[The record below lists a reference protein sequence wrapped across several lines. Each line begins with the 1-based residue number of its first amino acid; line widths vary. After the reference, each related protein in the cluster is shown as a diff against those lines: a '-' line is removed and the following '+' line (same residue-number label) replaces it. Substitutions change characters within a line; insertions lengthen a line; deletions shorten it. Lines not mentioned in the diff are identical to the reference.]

1 VGLRRSG
8 LAEQHQGREMR
19 QLQDIWSLLYRSDH
33 VIAEGLKLAR
43 QQDLL
48 PAADHLCSFLE
59 GSLTKGRRGPMP
71 AASR

>member
-1 VGLRRSG
+1 
-8 LAEQHQGREMR
+8 
-19 QLQDIWSLLYRSDH
+19 